1 MWNSILLALWFFLP
15 AGLANATPVFAKRVS
30 FLKKLDYPIDFYKTY
45 KGIRIFGDH
54 KTMRGLITGIIVA
67 ILTAG
72 IQMAIYNNSPEL
84 RNALGFD
91 FSSINFFVYGFLAG
105 FGALIGDAIKSFFKR
120 RVNIKPG
127 ATWFPFDQ
135 IDYIIGGIVF
145 LIPLIRLSFLDYLAT
160 FIVWFAMHLISTYI
174 GFLLKLKDKPI

>member
-15 AGLANATPVFAKRVS
+15 AGLAHATPVLAKRIS

-72 IQMAIYNNSPEL
+72 IQQIIFNNSQEL
-84 RNALGFD
+84 RTALDFD

-120 RVNIKPG
+120 RANIKPG
-127 ATWFPFDQ
+127 STWFPFDQ

-145 LIPLIRLSFLDYLAT
+145 LIPLIRLDFFEYLVT

-174 GFLLKLKDKPI
+174 GYLLKLKDSPI

>member
-15 AGLANATPVFAKRVS
+15 AGLANATPVFAKRIPL
-30 FLKKLDYPIDFYKTY
+30 LKKLEYPIDFYKTY

-54 KTMRGLITGIIVA
+54 KTMRGLITGIVIA

-72 IQMAIYNNSPEL
+72 IQQAIYNNSPEL

-145 LIPLIRLSFLDYLAT
+145 LIPLIRLSFIDYLIT

>member
-15 AGLANATPVFAKRVS
+15 AGLANATPVFAKRIPL
-30 FLKKLDYPIDFYKTY
+30 LKKLEYPIDFYKTY

-54 KTMRGLITGIIVA
+54 KTMRGLITGIVIA

-72 IQMAIYNNSPEL
+72 IQQAIYNNSPEL

-145 LIPLIRLSFLDYLAT
+145 LIPLIRLSFLDYLIT

>member
-15 AGLANATPVFAKRVS
+15 AGLANATPVFAKRIP
-30 FLKKLDYPIDFYKTY
+30 FLKKLEYPIDFYKTY

-54 KTMRGLITGIIVA
+54 KTMRGLITGIIIA

-72 IQMAIYNNSPEL
+72 IQQAIYNNSPEL

-145 LIPLIRLSFLDYLAT
+145 LIPLIRLSFLDYLIT